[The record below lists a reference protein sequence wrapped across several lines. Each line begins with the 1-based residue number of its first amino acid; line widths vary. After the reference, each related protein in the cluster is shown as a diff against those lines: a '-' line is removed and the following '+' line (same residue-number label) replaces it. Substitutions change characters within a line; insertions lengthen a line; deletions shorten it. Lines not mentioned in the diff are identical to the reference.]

1 MKNKIIINLFNKITE
16 NLDTFYQDQINYINS
31 DVSQS
36 NCDTVMKR
44 TIQYYYQQYLDGKVD
59 SQSTFEM
66 MINEMQ
72 HYNK

>member
-16 NLDTFYQDQINYINS
+16 NLDIFYQDQINYINS
-31 DVSQS
+31 NISQS